1 MSQNGDNMQQ
11 IVDIMASG
19 VHDAKNQ
26 LFLAE
31 SLIAAAEAEHRLD
44 LGEVRYAIEAAATR
58 LSRALAAYQLL
69 RENGQLSLVP
79 VIVGDLC
86 EEVALGQQRHLAA
99 QGVTLIVDNT
109 VLDEWPLDRDLVT
122 DMLNNAVQNAA
133 RSARKE
139 ICLTAM
145 IDDDGMLLLRV
156 EDDGPG
162 FASVPPT
169 LGVGLTVA
177 RRLAELHRRHGR
189 PGRLDLGNGGRL
201 GGAIFEVRLP

>member
-1 MSQNGDNMQQ
+1 MPPNGDNMLQ

-58 LSRALAAYQLL
+58 LSRALSAYQLL

-86 EEVALGQQRHLAA
+86 EEIALGQQRHLAA
-99 QGVTLIVDNT
+99 QGVTLSVDNT
-109 VLDEWPLDRDLVT
+109 VLDEWPLDRDLVS

-133 RSARKE
+133 RSARSA
-139 ICLTAM
+139 ICLSTA
-145 IDDDGMLLLRV
+145 IDDEGMLLLRV

-162 FASVPPT
+162 FARLPPVP
-169 LGVGLTVA
+169 GIGLTVA
-177 RRLAELHRRHGR
+177 QRLAELHHRRGR
-189 PGRLDLGNGGRL
+189 SGHLTLDNGGRL